1 MQTKI
6 GLVTITLNSE
16 NVITGFI
23 NSVNNQ
29 NYSNYRL
36 YVIDNNSTDNTLGK
50 LNELVNKDKIVIIEN
65 NFNNG
70 VAGGNNQGILK
81 ALEEGC
87 EYVILINNDTEFEES
102 LLLKLLNTAQKL
114 KYSIV
119 VPKMLY
125 YSEPEIIWFGGGYLK
140 RSAGFRNYH
149 VGMGEKDDG
158 QYTDKEITYAPTC
171 CALIHR
177 SVFNDVGLMDEK
189 YFVYFDDTDF
199 WYRVMKHGKHKMIYI
214 NEVLFYHKVGSLTKS
229 KNGTRYNFKFGDF
242 AIKYTTR
249 NRVYYLRKQKTPLSY
264 FNLIWFWF
272 RINLRFL
279 FSGKYNV
286 NINTWKLIQF
296 SFWDG
301 LKL

>member
-1 MQTKI
+1 MQSKI

-16 NVITGFI
+16 SVIAGFI
-23 NSVNNQ
+23 NSVTNQ
-29 NYSNYRL
+29 NYLNYCL
-36 YVIDNNSTDNTLGK
+36 YIVDNNSTDNTLK
-50 LNELVNKDKIVIIEN
+50 KINELADKDKVVIIKN

-81 ALEEGC
+81 ALEDGC
-87 EYVILINNDTEFEES
+87 EYVILINNDTEFEKELIS
-102 LLLKLLNTAQKL
+102 KLLYAAQNL
-114 KYSIV
+114 KYSIA

-125 YSEPEIIWFGGGYLK
+125 YNEPEIIWFGGGYLK
-140 RSAGFRNYH
+140 RSSGYRNFH
-149 VGMGEKDDG
+149 VGMGEKDEG
-158 QYTDKEITYAPTC
+158 QYSDREITYAPTC

-177 SVFNDVGLMDEK
+177 SVFEDIGLMDEK

-199 WYRVMKHGKHKMIYI
+199 WYRVMKHGKHKMLYI
-214 NEVLFYHKVGSLTKS
+214 NDIVFYHKVGSLTKS
-229 KNGTRYNFKFGDF
+229 KNGTRHNFKFGEF